1 MKIEDGKKKFSF
13 SEIMKRFGFRN
24 DDKGTDVKSSQRMNA
39 NAEDLAKMGA
49 EVMRLEDKVES
60 IERKVNKETAH
71 RYNKTIYNE
80 DNILYPNGKLK
91 RKSKMGLAPGFK
103 RPESWAKTG
112 PKPKKGKK

>member
-24 DDKGTDVKSSQRMNA
+24 DDTKTEVKPSQRLVA
-39 NAEDLAKMGA
+39 NTEDLAKMGA
-49 EVMRLEDKVES
+49 EVMRLEDKVDS
-60 IERKVNKETAH
+60 IERKVNKEK
-71 RYNKTIYNE
+71 RREYNKTIYNE

-91 RKSKMGLAPGFK
+91 KKSKMGLAPGFK
-103 RPESWAKTG
+103 RPSTWAKTG